1 MHNVCRMNIHI
12 ITLDLRKSTI
22 KQTVVVSVV
31 VVIVNTV
38 IVADTNKSGLCGC
51 DDWLTGR
58 HWWLRDCRD
67 VTDEMCCGVLRCVRQ
82 GSVGVPFSALCLL
95 WLCLSFFL
103 CMGLFVCLFDPPPLF
118 LSVCI
123 FLFVCILPPFSL
135 SVCLSVCVLSF
146 SFPPSVKAI
155 LILYLSF
162 YSFLSVW
169 YFFSLHPS
177 LHPHTHT
184 HMYSLIHTRR
194 FIYINNRHSQIK
206 TNSFTKI

>member
-22 KQTVVVSVV
+22 KLTVVVSVV

-95 WLCLSFFL
+95 WLCLSFF
-103 CMGLFVCLFDPPPLF
+103 CVWVCLFVCLIPP
-118 LSVCI
+118 S
-123 FLFVCILPPFSL
+123 FSL
-135 SVCLSVCVLSF
+135 SVSFCLFVSPPLSLCLSVSLCPLFFFPSYSLSLF
-146 SFPPSVKAI
+146 I
-155 LILYLSF
+155 LFCLSDT
-162 YSFLSVW
+162 
-169 YFFSLHPS
+169 FSLFILLS
-177 LHPHTHT
+177 IHTHT
-184 HMYSLIHTRR
+184 HIC
-194 FIYINNRHSQIK
+194 IP
-206 TNSFTKI
+206 